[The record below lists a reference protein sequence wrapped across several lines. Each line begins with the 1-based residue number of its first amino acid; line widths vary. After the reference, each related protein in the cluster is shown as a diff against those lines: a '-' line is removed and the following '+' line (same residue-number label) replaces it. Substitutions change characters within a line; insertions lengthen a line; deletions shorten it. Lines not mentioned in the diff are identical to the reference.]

1 MSHAITYAVFQAMF
15 ALFLASPFAG
25 KTADGDYVSL
35 QPKEV
40 VRLLEQ
46 PKTAGLRYYFTLNP
60 DKKIS
65 VVFIAIDSNG
75 TENRN
80 IVLNTHTRKY
90 AETCIAAYQAAG
102 MVDKTGTKHCTIG
115 VSYDNVTGKITIDS
129 GKDNLLTLAK
139 SSHEI
144 RAFYCLKEDSKSLQL
159 VFASADP
166 TGTVLMRNTSST
178 ATLFDNAAQCPP
190 FCRGE

>member
-15 ALFLASPFAG
+15 SLFLTSPFAG
-25 KTADGDYVSL
+25 KTAEGDYISL
-35 QPKEV
+35 QPKEI

-65 VVFIAIDSNG
+65 AVLIAIDSNG
-75 TENRN
+75 NENRS

-90 AETCIAAYQAAG
+90 AETCIAAYHAAG
-102 MVDKTGTKHCTIG
+102 MISKTGTKHCTIG
-115 VSYDNVTGKITIDS
+115 VSYNEAGKITIDS
-129 GKDNLLTLAK
+129 GKNDLLTLAK

-144 RAFYCLKEDSKSLQL
+144 RAFYCLNLESKTLVL
-159 VFASADP
+159 VFTSADP
-166 TGTVLMRNTSST
+166 KGTVLMRNTTGT
-178 ATLFDNAAQCPP
+178 ATLLDNGAICPP
-190 FCRGE
+190 FCNGE